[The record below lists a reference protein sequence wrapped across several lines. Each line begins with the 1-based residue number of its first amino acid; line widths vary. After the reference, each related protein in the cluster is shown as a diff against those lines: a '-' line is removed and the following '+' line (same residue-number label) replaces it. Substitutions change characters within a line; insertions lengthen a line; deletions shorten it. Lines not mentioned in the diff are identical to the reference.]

1 LAATASDSYFL
12 DKIESQDG
20 GGGGG
25 GIRVMTAVSPAAAKK
40 LSVAGMDAPAARA
53 RKKSMAPTVRRLR
66 GDSSDNL
73 VKLSKPLTV

>member
-12 DKIESQDG
+12 DKIESQD